1 MLNTLKS
8 VYCSSRDEVIVRNI
22 FQDYRNVW
30 DGPANG
36 PLNSLRY
43 HKRFMSRSTQHI
55 RETVNEEEIPNDG
68 YQSLPHRRN
77 HHISSERG
85 SSDLFASLPQLA
97 DDLGRHNRR
106 KLLKNTWESIKSS
119 GGNYRKLPVSRKS
132 RLLFFFLSYE
142 SDFE

>member
-97 DDLGRHNRR
+97 DHWDQFDIVVTIDIGTYYSGYAYSYHFLGQNDYVSTMKR
-106 KLLKNTWESIKSS
+106 LKGK
-119 GGNYRKLPVSRKS
+119 
-132 RLLFFFLSYE
+132 
-142 SDFE
+142 